1 MGSTTGTNGTNSPFG
16 SGNGLGGT
24 NGAIMG
30 VGTNA
35 TGNSILIV
43 NEQTDY
49 QSWEFLY
56 DPRVELL
63 KQQQQLNQGLQTNG
77 IGSPGQTP
85 TETSPTTPPATQQP
99 TPPSGASPTPPPTVG
114 APVQQPQ

>member
-1 MGSTTGTNGTNSPFG
+1 
-16 SGNGLGGT
+16 
-24 NGAIMG
+24 MG

-35 TGNSILIV
+35 TGSSLLV
-43 NEQTDY
+43 LNEQTDY

-77 IGSPGQTP
+77 AGSFGQTP
-85 TETSPTTPPATQQP
+85 TGTSPTSPAGNQQP
-99 TPPSGASPTPPPTVG
+99 TAPPGTSPAPAPTIG
-114 APVQQPQ
+114 APVQQ